1 MLSFYFNRSEKKI
14 CSHAKRSKNLKKQQ
28 KKLQI
33 FFCLA
38 TFTREEK
45 ISLIKKACFMLNVLN
60 LKSFSRHIF
69 FVVASSLSRL
79 CSAIT
84 LYRRRWLTK
93 LGEDKP
99 SLNSGSNNSGVL
111 NKRVDVIFFSPF
123 IGKNACF
130 WENFK
135 SY

>member
-1 MLSFYFNRSEKKI
+1 MVLKLKEGGRKGKNQEE
-14 CSHAKRSKNLKKQQ
+14 KNLN
-28 KKLQI
+28 
-33 FFCLA
+33 FFCVYALLHG
-38 TFTREEK
+38 K
-45 ISLIKKACFMLNVLN
+45 KKNSLIKKACFMLNVLN

-123 IGKNACF
+123 IGKNACSID
-130 WENFK
+130 W
-135 SY
+135 SQITPQ